1 MYEANQDERS
11 PLLAEEINKYTK
23 MHKLNVEGIYDKYKK
38 DFSLTKV
45 KVDSEE
51 EKNDNISHFICRL
64 AYCRLDD
71 LKRWF
76 VT

>member
-1 MYEANQDERS
+1 LYEANQDERS

-38 DFSLTKV
+38 DFLLNKV

-71 LKRWF
+71 LKKWF

>member
-1 MYEANQDERS
+1 MAN
-11 PLLAEEINKYTK
+11 EINKYTK
-23 MHKLNVEGIYDKYKK
+23 QHKLNVEGSYDISKTE
-38 DFSLTKV
+38 FSLLKI

-64 AYCRLDD
+64 SYCRTDD
-71 LKRWF
+71 LKKWF